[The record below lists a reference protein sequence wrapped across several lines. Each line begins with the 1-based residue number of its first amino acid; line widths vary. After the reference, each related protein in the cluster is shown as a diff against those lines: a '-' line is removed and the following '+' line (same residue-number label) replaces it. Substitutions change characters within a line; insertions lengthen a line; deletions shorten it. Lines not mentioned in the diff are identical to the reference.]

1 MINSYY
7 TSVHSQHNESLIC
20 ANIHYICISVYYGRS
35 ATINTVVGT
44 NSVCPLVGWFVGWF
58 VGWLG
63 TNCFRLIPVTTW
75 GTGQWG
81 LGRGLLM
88 FMNIHSK
95 EVGDMT
101 WGGASGVLRWA
112 IIFWAIPKF
121 SQDGFLFLEK
131 PRIQENPY
139 KR

>member
-44 NSVCPLVGWFVGWF
+44 NSVFLLVGS
-58 VGWLG
+58 LG

-75 GTGQWG
+75 GSGEGVVHEYSLERGWG
-81 LGRGLLM
+81 HDVGRGQRG
-88 FMNIHSK
+88 SQ
-95 EVGDMT
+95 VGNYFL
-101 WGGASGVLRWA
+101 GNPKVFPRW
-112 IIFWAIPKF
+112 IP
-121 SQDGFLFLEK
+121 LPRETEK
-131 PRIQENPY
+131 Q
-139 KR
+139 KK